1 MAVGLLARIVRMAR
15 LRGGRDR
22 ADIRGRPVSTIVSD
36 RTEVSM
42 AKRLYVGNLP
52 YTASEDDVRQLFSQA
67 GTVESVSLPADRQTG
82 QSRGFGFVDMAS
94 NEDADNAI
102 RMFDGYRM
110 DGRQLRVNV
119 AREREERGF
128 GGGYGDRRG
137 GFGGGRNRRGGPG
150 GNRRY

>member
-1 MAVGLLARIVRMAR
+1 
-15 LRGGRDR
+15 
-22 ADIRGRPVSTIVSD
+22 
-36 RTEVSM
+36 M

-52 YTASEDDVRQLFSQA
+52 YTASENDVRQLFSQA

-128 GGGYGDRRG
+128 GRGQYGR
-137 GFGGGRNRRGGPG
+137 
-150 GNRRY
+150 